1 MPEQLQKVLKRL
13 MEWWKKFTN
22 KQRMLMISITAVV
35 ILALVILS
43 VVVSRP
49 TYTTLIDCE
58 NAKEESLVPGE
69 DDSFSSVLAAAM
81 NSVNETNNL
90 QNTAES
96 EEIRFALGES
106 ENPHDMLVAETK
118 ANVALQY
125 TVAVRDK
132 LVDGYKEIMQ
142 MSV

>member
-1 MPEQLQKVLKRL
+1 MDIMQLSGVTSDYLNI
-13 MEWWKKFTN
+13 F
-22 KQRMLMISITAVV
+22 
-35 ILALVILS
+35 
-43 VVVSRP
+43 
-49 TYTTLIDCE
+49 
-58 NAKEESLVPGE
+58 AKEESLVPGE